1 MRKIHPENVKI
12 MMDNRQTHLLM
23 PSVTVVQKMVQMV
36 RWLESEVDKRL
47 RMFASARCRNI
58 AEFNSRKHIG
68 DNADELPK
76 TVPYIS

>member
-1 MRKIHPENVKI
+1 
-12 MMDNRQTHLLM
+12 
-23 PSVTVVQKMVQMV
+23 MV